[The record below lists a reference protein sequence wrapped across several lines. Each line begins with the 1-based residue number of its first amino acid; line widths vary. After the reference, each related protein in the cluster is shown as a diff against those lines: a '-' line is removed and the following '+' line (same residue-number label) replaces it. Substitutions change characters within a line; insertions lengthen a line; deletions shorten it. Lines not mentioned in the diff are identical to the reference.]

1 MTPSLSQVLTQGDAA
16 AAAIH
21 PVYLLAGLAFFFLAA
36 FSAVKGIAVYRRSR
50 LVPMALSNVPSLSEI
65 EEREKIEKFA
75 FMTDELKSEKEKL
88 AAQNSE
94 LQGKIQELNDSLHNI
109 KKTRDVLERSNVALL
124 KESDKLKAEKEGLL
138 LRASQQLLGQEPLV
152 KAKPPVKAKAKA
164 KIEIKASKKKKEGRR
179 PVRRV
184 SRKVK

>member
-16 AAAIH
+16 AIH
-21 PVYLLAGLAFFFLAA
+21 PVYWLAGLAFFFLAA

-50 LVPMALSNVPSLSEI
+50 LMPMTLNDNVPSLSEI

-75 FMTDELKSEKEKL
+75 FMADELKIEKEKL

-94 LQGKIQELNDSLHNI
+94 LQGKIQELNDTLHNI
-109 KKTRDVLERSNVALL
+109 KQTRDVLEKSNLVLM
-124 KESDKLKAEKEGLL
+124 KRGERLKAEKEELL
-138 LRASQQLLGQEPLV
+138 LRTSEPLLRTKTV
-152 KAKPPVKAKAKA
+152 R
-164 KIEIKASKKKKEGRR
+164 IIKEKKEGRR